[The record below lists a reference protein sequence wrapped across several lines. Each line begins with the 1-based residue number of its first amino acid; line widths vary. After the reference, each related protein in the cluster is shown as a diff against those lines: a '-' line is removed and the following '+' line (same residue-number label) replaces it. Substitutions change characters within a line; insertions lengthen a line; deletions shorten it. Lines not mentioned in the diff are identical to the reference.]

1 MRQTDRQTDR
11 HTDSLRTLRNEHEHR
26 SCNSYPSLL
35 LLQRVPCWW
44 CASSC
49 LSGFALLTAC
59 HCDRVLCTCV
69 CVLTYCRHTYA
80 ECSDLLEMLRGVASD
95 DAWVSGT
102 AGLLPRAP
110 QQGNLSSCCWRRSP
124 PPLSLPPPLPPPLLL
139 LLHDLTVAVARLL
152 WPAAVLRVGS

>member
-49 LSGFALLTAC
+49 LSGFALLSAC

-69 CVLTYCRHTYA
+69 CVCVLTYCTVGIHMQSAQTSWRCFA
-80 ECSDLLEMLRGVASD
+80 VWRQMMRGSVVRRGCYHAHRSKVIYVL
-95 DAWVSGT
+95 A
-102 AGLLPRAP
+102 AGDGRRRRCRCRRRCRRR
-110 QQGNLSSCCWRRSP
+110 CCCFY
-124 PPLSLPPPLPPPLLL
+124 
-139 LLHDLTVAVARLL
+139 TI
-152 WPAAVLRVGS
+152 